1 MTSVIVF
8 FLLHGFTL
16 STWFSSFLSLRP
28 VISVITSF
36 ISLLRILASLVF
48 PLHTS
53 VSFCLAS
60 STRLLPF
67 CSVPPSFSASSP
79 SLHFNTSPFPLT
91 SLISMRSCFPLKQ
104 LPPRS
109 VFGFIPFLLP
119 LIFPFLSFIYVSSVP
134 PFPSSL
140 PFLHP
145 FLSSPFT
152 PHSFIS
158 ILPPPLIFPYMFL
171 PSVFFCLISFPNC
184 PHLSSHL
191 PQLPPHS
198 VLPFLHVSG
207 LLPLFF
213 SPLPFMVPSL
223 PRSLRRTTF
232 SIFYF

>member
-16 STWFSSFLSLRP
+16 STWLVLLSFPPPRHFCHH
-28 VISVITSF
+28 F
-36 ISLLRILASLVF
+36 IYLTPPYPRF
-48 PLHTS
+48 PRFPSPL
-53 VSFCLAS
+53 FCF
-60 STRLLPF
+60 LLPHLLHSSSPI

-109 VFGFIPFLLP
+109 FFGFIPFLLP

-198 VLPFLHVSG
+198 VLPFLHVSR

-213 SPLPFMVPSL
+213 SALPFMVPSL
-223 PRSLRRTTF
+223 PRSLCRTTF